1 MKREERN
8 QISRQRI
15 LESAAKEFAEK
26 GYGLS
31 SINVICAEGDISK
44 GILYHYFKDKDEL
57 YLTCI
62 QDCFDGLTAYL
73 KLALSKAEASVQ
85 AQLDQYFAARWDYF
99 NTRISFDY
107 SVRHF
112 YQLRRICAQ
121 RSLKYVLNLI
131 DITLRSWIRFWA
143 SLRCGRIFLVRK

>member
-1 MKREERN
+1 MKREEKN

-57 YLTCI
+57 YLTCV
-62 QDCFDGLTAYL
+62 QACFDGLTA
-73 KLALSKAEASVQ
+73 
-85 AQLDQYFAARWDYF
+85 ARKPLCRTAWAIF
-99 NTRISFDY
+99 RPEWISI
-107 SVRHF
+107 S
-112 YQLRRICAQ
+112 QSAG
-121 RSLKYVLNLI
+121 LI
-131 DITLRSWIRFWA
+131 LINIPIS
-143 SLRCGRIFLVRK
+143 

>member
-1 MKREERN
+1 MKREEKN

-57 YLTCI
+57 YLTCV
-62 QDCFDGLTAYL
+62 QACFDGLTAAL
-73 KLALSKAEASVQ
+73 KAALPDSVGDIQ
-85 AQLDQYFAARWDYF
+85 SRMVKRCSLP
-99 NTRISFDY
+99 
-107 SVRHF
+107 
-112 YQLRRICAQ
+112 RRICGR
-121 RSLKYVLNLI
+121 RSRRLGWNLI
-131 DITLRSWIRFWA
+131 GITWRF
-143 SLRCGRIFLVRK
+143 SIHS